1 MRASESKAEKGFDA
15 LEQEVRRAHVAVATE
30 IRDQPIENFSC
41 RELPLGRLYLYDI
54 SIDPI
59 VIRRRFRDIRRDT
72 NSDFLLSTQIAGT
85 VLVKQGDAEF
95 TQRPGDLA
103 LMSAGEPYSVVHM
116 QQSRRLVLHIPNE
129 LYQKRILGTREQIK
143 FKARL
148 FPKGGLV
155 SVVHSML
162 ESLAFEGDNLNRH
175 EQYTLAESLL
185 DLTAA
190 TVRAEAD
197 QQFESQH
204 AKQSALFRRTLEYL
218 EAHFEDPELTPQT
231 VAKAN
236 GISMR
241 YLHSLF
247 HHSGTSVSRW
257 LWERRLKAARE
268 DLLNPNLDHRRISEI
283 AFRRGFN
290 DPAHFSRTFR
300 SRFDISPSELRR
312 TAART
317 REDTGSA

>member
-1 MRASESKAEKGFDA
+1 MEEKDFDA
-15 LEQEVRRAHVAVATE
+15 LEREVRRSHVAVATE

-41 RELPLGRLYLYDI
+41 RELPLGRLRLYDI

-59 VIRRRFRDIRRDT
+59 IILRRFRDIRRDT
-72 NSDFLLSTQIAGT
+72 NNDFLLSTQVDGT
-85 VLVKQGDAEF
+85 VLVKQGNTEF
-95 TQRPGDLA
+95 TQHPGDLA
-103 LMSAGEPYSVVHM
+103 LTSAGEPYSVIHM
-116 QQSRRLVLHIPNE
+116 QQSRRLVLHIPNDV
-129 LYQKRILGTREQIK
+129 YQKRVLGTQEQIK
-143 FKARL
+143 FRARL
-148 FPKGGLV
+148 FQKGGLV
-155 SVVHSML
+155 SIVHGML
-162 ESLAFEGDNLNRH
+162 ESLAFDGDNLNRS

-190 TVRAEAD
+190 IVRAKAD
-197 QQFESQH
+197 QQFEQQH
-204 AKQSALFRRTLEYL
+204 AKQSALFRRTLLYL
-218 EAHFEDPELTPQT
+218 ETHFEDSELTPEK

-268 DLLNPNLDHRRISEI
+268 DLLNPNLSHLRISEI

-300 SRFDISPSELRR
+300 SRFDTSPSELRR
-312 TAART
+312 TAARLSESGKHT
-317 REDTGSA
+317 

>member
-1 MRASESKAEKGFDA
+1 VRACESTEENDFDA
-15 LEQEVRRAHVAVATE
+15 LEREVRRSHVAVATE
-30 IRDQPIENFSC
+30 IRDQPIENFRC
-41 RELPLGRLYLYDI
+41 RELPLGRLHLYDI

-59 VIRRRFRDIRRDT
+59 VILRRFRDIRRDT
-72 NSDFLLSTQIAGT
+72 NNDFLLSTQVDGT
-85 VLVKQGDAEF
+85 VLVKQGSAEF
-95 TQRPGDLA
+95 TQHPGDLA
-103 LMSAGEPYSVVHM
+103 LMSAGEPYSVIHM
-116 QQSRRLVLHIPNE
+116 QQSHRLVLHIPND
-129 LYQKRILGTREQIK
+129 LYEKRILGTREQIK

-148 FPKGGLV
+148 FRKGGLV
-155 SVVHSML
+155 SVVHSVL
-162 ESLAFEGDNLNRH
+162 QSLAFDGDKLNRH

-190 TVRAEAD
+190 IVRAKAD
-197 QQFESQH
+197 QQFEQQH

-218 EAHFEDPELTPQT
+218 EIHFEDSELTPEK
-231 VAKAN
+231 VARAN

-268 DLLNPNLDHRRISEI
+268 DLLNPNLNHLRISEI

-300 SRFDISPSELRR
+300 SRFDTSPSELRR
-312 TAART
+312 TAARS
-317 REDTGSA
+317 RESGEDA